1 MGPLWRGVVL
11 VPPHAKGALG
21 ITAVPNRGRSL
32 LPEARQGLISLKAMR
47 RDSPPQELGAKFS
60 WESEWLVPRQ
70 GDNSRQGSLT
80 GTGEPGWDS
89 TSALRSHPG
98 VPVPPGTMCPPGDQ
112 AAPRRTE
119 CLEALCDPVT

>member
-60 WESEWLVPRQ
+60 WESEWLSQAGGQLQAGVPHGHR
-70 GDNSRQGSLT
+70 
-80 GTGEPGWDS
+80 GTRLGLYLG
-89 TSALRSHPG
+89 SALTSRG
-98 VPVPPGTMCPPGDQ
+98 
-112 AAPRRTE
+112 ARAPRHHVSPWGPGCPSKDR
-119 CLEALCDPVT
+119 VS

>member
-1 MGPLWRGVVL
+1 MGPLWKGVVL

-60 WESEWLVPRQ
+60 WESEWLSPGRGTTPGRGPSRAQGNPAGTLPRLCAHIQ
-70 GDNSRQGSLT
+70 GC
-80 GTGEPGWDS
+80 P
-89 TSALRSHPG
+89 
-98 VPVPPGTMCPPGDQ
+98 CPP
-112 AAPRRTE
+112 APCVPLGTRLP
-119 CLEALCDPVT
+119 LEGPSVLKPCVTL